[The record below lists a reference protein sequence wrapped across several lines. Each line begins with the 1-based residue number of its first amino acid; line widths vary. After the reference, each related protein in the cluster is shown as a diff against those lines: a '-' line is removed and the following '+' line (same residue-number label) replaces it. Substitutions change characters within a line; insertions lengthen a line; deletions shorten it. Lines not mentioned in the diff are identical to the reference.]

1 MGNPVVNVV
10 ESRRI
15 YLLYVKLSMA
25 NLSAGVT
32 YTFQIIAVNA
42 AGTSLVGTATGTP
55 FTAPGA
61 PGVGTGGTAGASVG
75 TSPKTAVITFI
86 QGARNGNPITEY

>member
-1 MGNPVVNVV
+1 
-10 ESRRI
+10 
-15 YLLYVKLSMA
+15 MA